1 MVKINK
7 SYRTAQLPIAG
18 NVWRYP
24 TKYNWLGNFD
34 RIFLRNGI
42 KDDDEGAPTFDW
54 LKEDGLVGWRDYNDD
69 NFLSHSIYE
78 VNSYAPMKP
87 IVESYGIDEDD
98 PMIGNGSD
106 FVTKA

>member
-1 MVKINK
+1 MPV
-7 SYRTAQLPIAG
+7 AG

-34 RIFLRNGI
+34 RIFLRKGI
-42 KDDDEGAPTFDW
+42 KDDNEGAPNYDFV
-54 LKEDGLVGWRDYNDD
+54 KEDEIVGWRDYNDD

-87 IVESYGIDEDD
+87 IVESYGLDEDD